1 MARMV
6 ATKAALSIRV
16 DALADDDTKST
27 EGAPII
33 GVENR
38 AKLESRLR
46 ALEHR
51 LGIVSVRSS
60 AAEGSKQSRYESNG
74 NGATYNE
81 SADAPAGLIPTQPE
95 EKKVKKEK
103 RKSEAAAADMDV
115 DAEDEGVSK
124 EERKRLKKEAK
135 KAAAAAAGGDADE
148 QKSEKKSKKR
158 RASEAAGEEPAP
170 TEGEKPKKSKKSKK
184 SAE

>member
-1 MARMV
+1 MV

-16 DALADDDTKST
+16 DALADSDSKSD
-27 EGAPII
+27 ESAPTL

-60 AAEGSKQSRYESNG
+60 AGEGSKTNRYESNG

-81 SADAPAGLIPTQPE
+81 SADAAGSLLPTQPAETKDVAMDGGE
-95 EKKVKKEK
+95 EKL
-103 RKSEAAAADMDV
+103 
-115 DAEDEGVSK
+115 SK

-135 KAAAAAAGGDADE
+135 EAAKAAGGEDA
-148 QKSEKKSKKR
+148 SEKKKSKKR
-158 RASEAAGEEPAP
+158 RASEAAGEEPAAE
-170 TEGEKPKKSKKSKK
+170 EGEKKKKKKSKKS
-184 SAE
+184 EE